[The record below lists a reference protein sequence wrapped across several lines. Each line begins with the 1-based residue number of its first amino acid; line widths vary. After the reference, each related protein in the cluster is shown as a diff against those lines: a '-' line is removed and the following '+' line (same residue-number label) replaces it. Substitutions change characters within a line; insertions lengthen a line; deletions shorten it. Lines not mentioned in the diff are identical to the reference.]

1 MSKIRKNL
9 TDTFGRFHD
18 YLRISLTERCNL
30 RCLYC
35 MPEKGVDLT
44 ENSKILKTDEIL
56 RLVNIFSQAGVNK
69 IRLTGGEPTI
79 NKDIIDICKGIKS
92 NDNIKTLAMTTN
104 GIVLSKMLPK
114 LQDAGLDAL
123 NISLDTL
130 VPSKYEFMTRRK
142 GHNLV
147 MNSITKAIDL
157 GYDPVKV
164 NCVVMRNQ
172 NEDEIVDFVNLTKD
186 KPINIRFIEYMP
198 FDDNEWNSK
207 KMVSFFEMKDIIH
220 NNFEPMQRVKDPKT
234 ETAKNFQIPGH
245 TGSVSF
251 ITSMT
256 NNFCGGCNRT
266 RLLADGN
273 YKVCLFD
280 NREISLR
287 DAMRNGL
294 SDNDILEIINDAV
307 LNKKEKHGG
316 MFNIQKMKN
325 RPMITIGG

>member
-1 MSKIRKNL
+1 MAKIRKNL

-30 RCLYC
+30 RCVYC
-35 MPEKGVDLT
+35 MPEKGIDLT
-44 ENSKILKTDEIL
+44 DNSKLLKTDEIL

-69 IRLTGGEPTI
+69 IRLTGGEPTV
-79 NKDIIDICKGIKS
+79 NKDVIDICKGIKS
-92 NDNIKTLAMTTN
+92 NDNIKTLAITTN

-130 VPSKYEFMTRRK
+130 IPAKFELTTRRK

-147 MNSITKAIDL
+147 MKAITTAIEL

-164 NCVVMRNQ
+164 NCVVMRNH
-172 NEDEIVDFVNLTKD
+172 NEDEIVDFVHLTKD

-198 FDDNEWNSK
+198 FDDNKWNSK
-207 KMVSFFEMKDIIH
+207 KLVSFIEMKDIIH
-220 NNFEPMQRVKDPKT
+220 ENFEPMVRCNDPKT
-234 ETAKNFQIPGH
+234 ETAKNYKIPGH
-245 TGSVSF
+245 VGSVSF

-256 NNFCGGCNRT
+256 DNFCAGCNRT

-273 YKVCLFD
+273 FKVCLFD
-280 NREISLR
+280 NREVSLR
-287 DAMRNGL
+287 DALRAGL

-307 LNKKEKHGG
+307 SHKKKKHGG
-316 MFNIQKMKN
+316 MFDIQKMKN